1 MTGCLEPSYAEW
13 VNIQTLKLLA
23 KVRDLSQSDLALA
36 AGVSRQAVSLWFRQF
51 EETKNPRVNIF
62 SKNLEK
68 LSLSLKISV
77 AALLEDLPDL
87 AADTTDLLWDFL
99 YPDIE
104 SFVCAVIKNEPAALA
119 RLVQVYGVF
128 GAKHIAGNSIVKNFE
143 SFKLKIH
150 PSQRKKAEIICN
162 LIKKNQAI
170 A

>member
-1 MTGCLEPSYAEW
+1 M
-13 VNIQTLKLLA
+13 NIQTLKLLA
-23 KVRDLSQSDLALA
+23 KVRNLSQSDLALA

-68 LSLSLKISV
+68 LCDSLNVSA
-77 AALLEDLPDL
+77 AALLEDFPDL

-104 SFVCAVIKNEPAALA
+104 SFVCALIKSEPAALA

-128 GAKHIAGNSIVKNFE
+128 GARKIVGNSIVKNFE
-143 SFKLKIH
+143 NFKFKIH

-162 LIKKNQAI
+162 LIRKNQAI